1 VTKINLRKSTS
12 FISQIFKKSIVDM
25 NKDERGPQ
33 ARLQAIAWPSEA
45 CAQLGKFPVGECRRT
60 MFYKILGVT
69 PSEPMSVVGKSICDA
84 GNLYEGYHIA
94 KFKADGYLVAEQIP
108 MEFIIP
114 NSKNSVQIRGRM
126 DCIIQH
132 ENEKIVIEIKS
143 VGEFKAAKIMG
154 GSVPLPAANNLMQA
168 MLYKYYIT
176 QVDAGKA
183 LGAEE
188 VYLMYVNRSTN
199 ETFYY
204 SIDIDEEGY
213 PIITAYNQ
221 AGAELGSVKL
231 KDVKSLEELELT
243 AGNSTSDDAR
253 IAELRININD
263 IFKKIDE
270 VYDSVNTKT
279 LPNRDY
285 SMVYNE
291 EQAKREHAIG
301 RLSKVKLNK
310 ILKGEAIGDNKCAY
324 CAYRTKCMADSGIR
338 LR

>member
-1 VTKINLRKSTS
+1 
-12 FISQIFKKSIVDM
+12 M

-33 ARLQAIAWPSEA
+33 ERLQAIAWPSEA

-69 PSEPMSVVGKSICDA
+69 PSEPMSVIGKSICDA
-84 GNLYEGYHIA
+84 GNLYEEYHIS
-94 KFKADGYLVAEQIP
+94 KFKADGLLVSEQVP
-108 MEFIIP
+108 MDFIIP
-114 NSKNSVQIRGRM
+114 NSKNKVQIRGRM

-132 ENEKIVIEIKS
+132 QNEKIVIEIKS

-154 GSVPLPAANNLMQA
+154 GSDLPLPAPNNLMQA
-168 MLYKYYIT
+168 MLYKYYVT

-183 LGAEE
+183 LEAED
-188 VYLMYVNRSTN
+188 VYLMYVNRSTG
-199 ETFYY
+199 ETFFYKV
-204 SIDIDEEGY
+204 DLDKDGY

-221 AGAELGSVKL
+221 AGTELGNLNL
-231 KDVKSLEELELT
+231 KDAESFEDLELT
-243 AGNSTSDDAR
+243 PGVSTSDDAR

-270 VYDSVNTKT
+270 VYDSVSSKT
-279 LPNRDY
+279 LPSCDY
-285 SMVYNE
+285 SMIYNE

-301 RLSKVKLNK
+301 RLSKIKLNK
-310 ILKGEAIGDNKCAY
+310 ILKGEAIGDSKCTY